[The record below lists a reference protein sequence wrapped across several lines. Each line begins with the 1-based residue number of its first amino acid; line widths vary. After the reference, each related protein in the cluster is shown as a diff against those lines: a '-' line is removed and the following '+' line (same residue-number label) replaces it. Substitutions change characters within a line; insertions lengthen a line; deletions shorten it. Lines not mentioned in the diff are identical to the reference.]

1 MQEEITSKDHALV
14 KEHFDHQ
21 RADKQ
26 RDQMRNEIDRMR
38 KLLESNDDVIHKQ
51 VRRQCPVFITT

>member
-38 KLLESNDDVIHKQ
+38 KLLESNDDIIHKQ
-51 VRRQCPVFITT
+51 VTHQQP

>member
-1 MQEEITSKDHALV
+1 V

-51 VRRQCPVFITT
+51 VTHQLLVMQRKCSV